1 MHDFRLPPLRTA
13 SVPWH
18 TTVARG
24 LPQWLANHD
33 CELERACRNA
43 LSHRTVRSYLPDRLF
58 RTLPSRLRSPHLRGS
73 FWSIPTAIA
82 RVIRRLHVG
91 CRVRKEDSE
100 LSADNF

>member
-1 MHDFRLPPLRTA
+1 MTSASLPNELPASPGTQPWHEGYRNGLPTTTA
-13 SVPWH
+13 SWNEPVE
-18 TTVARG
+18 T
-24 LPQWLANHD
+24 LF
-33 CELERACRNA
+33 
-43 LSHRTVRSYLPDRLF
+43 SHRTVRSYLPDRLF